1 MPRLARKDLS
11 TSFFH
16 VIVQG
21 IKKEYIFEKD
31 TYINKYLQ
39 LLNQY
44 KDKFNIDIL
53 AYCIMNNHAHIL
65 LYIKDVKEMS
75 MFMHRIN
82 SIYAKYYNGVKDK
95 RVGYVFRNRYISE
108 PIYNEKYLIN
118 CIKYIHLNPVK
129 ANMVKN
135 CEEYPYSSYS
145 QLVEKKQGR
154 GYEILTQIFGDEI
167 QEMLKD
173 NYEEE
178 YIFFDID
185 IDKNDK
191 INKVIKMFEIE
202 TGKSRGEI
210 REDER
215 LLLELV
221 YKLKKDHKIH
231 YKDIIK
237 TINISKSKMYR
248 IRSKIGGI
256 KEQTF

>member
-1 MPRLARKDLS
+1 
-11 TSFFH
+11 
-16 VIVQG
+16 
-21 IKKEYIFEKD
+21 
-31 TYINKYLQ
+31 
-39 LLNQY
+39 
-44 KDKFNIDIL
+44 
-53 AYCIMNNHAHIL
+53 
-65 LYIKDVKEMS
+65 
-75 MFMHRIN
+75 
-82 SIYAKYYNGVKDK
+82 
-95 RVGYVFRNRYISE
+95 
-108 PIYNEKYLIN
+108 
-118 CIKYIHLNPVK
+118 
-129 ANMVKN
+129 
-135 CEEYPYSSYS
+135 
-145 QLVEKKQGR
+145 
-154 GYEILTQIFGDEI
+154 
-167 QEMLKD
+167 MLKD

-221 YKLKKDHKIH
+221 YKLKKDYKIH